1 MSATRFFLAIFCFL
15 ILPFLKVN
23 AQSSAELQ
31 KQRERID
38 REIRQLSE
46 SLKLTSSDK
55 TLSLKQVNA
64 LTTQLKLRE
73 RKIETI
79 NSEIRIL
86 NNQIA
91 SNTKA
96 IRELR
101 DQLAQLRKD
110 YERMVLF
117 AFRNRNAYNKMM
129 FIFASRDFNQAFKR
143 IKYLQQL
150 NGSRKQKAV
159 EIAETQREIE
169 LKVAQLEAS
178 REEHARLLSEQ
189 RSERSEIAKEQGEES
204 RVLKALT
211 QQETQFKQE
220 INKRQQELKRLAG
233 AIDQAIKRELEE
245 ELKRE
250 EAARL
255 AAAKLEAART
265 GKTVEEV
272 EAATPVVRKT
282 DAELLAATPEAARL
296 SADFAENKGK
306 LPWPVKN
313 GIVTLGFGQ
322 HTAGKN
328 VGYDNP
334 GIRIQ
339 THQDMPVTAVFDGEV
354 TVVIPMQGLGYVVVV
369 KHGRFYTVYG
379 NLRSLAVKKGDKVRV
394 GQQLGV
400 AITDSE
406 GLTEVHFQVM
416 DVRVEQNPE
425 VWLAK

>member
-15 ILPFLKVN
+15 ILPFLKVS

-55 TLSLKQVNA
+55 TLSLKQVNT

-150 NGSRKQKAV
+150 NGSRKQKAG

-169 LKVAQLEAS
+169 LKVAQLEAN
-178 REEHARLLSEQ
+178 REEQAGLLSEQ
-189 RSERSEIAKEQGEES
+189 RSERAEIAKEQGEES

-220 INKRQQELKRLAG
+220 INKRQQELKRLAA

-265 GKTVEEV
+265 GKTLEEV

-339 THQDMPVTAVFDGEV
+339 THQDMPVAAVFDGEV

>member
-101 DQLAQLRKD
+101 DQLTQLRKD

>member
-322 HTAGKN
+322 HTTGKN